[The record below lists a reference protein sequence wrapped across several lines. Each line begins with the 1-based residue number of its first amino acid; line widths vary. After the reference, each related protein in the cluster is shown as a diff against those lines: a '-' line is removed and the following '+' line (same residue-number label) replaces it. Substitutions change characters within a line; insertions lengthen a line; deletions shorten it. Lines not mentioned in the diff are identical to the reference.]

1 SRGRREVGR
10 LGRRPQRRRC
20 VPVRNDRR
28 ERAALR
34 RAEASPHAGDRAGSA
49 RHLRARATP
58 HVHAAPDPDDARSH
72 RHLLRDAARWHW
84 PGARRRCVRDGVC
97 GGAVRPRHELVSRDE
112 GHAREQLVSRARRRR
127 RAQPSP
133 RRLRRDR
140 QPREGRCRVGDPE
153 PERDAGLSRDDG
165 SRVAAALAMSGGRGI
180 TYARG
185 FRAGAAKA
193 GVKHGRP
200 ERLDVALIVS
210 ERPCVAAAVFTTD
223 QVIAAPCVV
232 TRRHVERVTLRAIV
246 ENSGNANA
254 CTGEQGER
262 DAIAMAEAAAA
273 ADTTFN
279 AISVDGDTST
289 NDTLLMLANGASG
302 VSPKGSDLAAFDEGI
317 HTVCADLARMIVADG
332 EGATK
337 VFEVRVRGA
346 ASAAD
351 ARLAARTITNSNLVR
366 TAVHGGDPNW
376 GRVLAA
382 AGRSGARVD
391 DRRASVRIGTL
402 LVYRDG

>member
-1 SRGRREVGR
+1 M
-10 LGRRPQRRRC
+10 
-20 VPVRNDRR
+20 
-28 ERAALR
+28 
-34 RAEASPHAGDRAGSA
+34 
-49 RHLRARATP
+49 T
-58 HVHAAPDPDDARSH
+58 
-72 RHLLRDAARWHW
+72 
-84 PGARRRCVRDGVC
+84 
-97 GGAVRPRHELVSRDE
+97 
-112 GHAREQLVSRARRRR
+112 
-127 RAQPSP
+127 
-133 RRLRRDR
+133 
-140 QPREGRCRVGDPE
+140 EGRGV
-153 PERDAGLSRDDG
+153 
-165 SRVAAALAMSGGRGI
+165 
-180 TYARG
+180 TYAHG

-210 ERPCVAAAVFTTD
+210 ERPCAAAAVFTTN
-223 QVIAAPCVV
+223 QVVAAPCVV
-232 TRRHVERVTLRAIV
+232 SRRHVERGPLRAIV
-246 ENSGNANA
+246 VNSGNANA

-273 ADTTFN
+273 VLSCSPYEVAVASTGVIGFKLPVERIAAVLPGIVLTEDGWDDTSRAMMTTDTRPKVTERELNLTAGTVRIGGVAKGAGMIHPNMATLLAFVTTDAAVEPGDLRRIVSRAADTTFN

-289 NDTLLMLANGASG
+289 NDTLLVLANGASG
-302 VSPKGSDLAAFDEGI
+302 VTPKGADLAAFEEGVRA
-317 HTVCADLARMIVADG
+317 VCADLARMIVADG

-366 TAVHGGDPNW
+366 TAIHGGDPNW

-391 DRRASVRIGTL
+391 DRKASVRIGDL
-402 LVYRDG
+402 FVYRSGAPLVVADADVRALFAADAIEIEVTLGLGDGEATAWGCDMSAEYVRINAEYMT

>member
-1 SRGRREVGR
+1 MTE
-10 LGRRPQRRRC
+10 
-20 VPVRNDRR
+20 
-28 ERAALR
+28 ERVV
-34 RAEASPHAGDRAGSA
+34 
-49 RHLRARATP
+49 TT
-58 HVHAAPDPDDARSH
+58 
-72 RHLLRDAARWHW
+72 
-84 PGARRRCVRDGVC
+84 
-97 GGAVRPRHELVSRDE
+97 
-112 GHAREQLVSRARRRR
+112 
-127 RAQPSP
+127 
-133 RRLRRDR
+133 
-140 QPREGRCRVGDPE
+140 EGRGVTF
-153 PERDAGLSRDDG
+153 AH
-165 SRVAAALAMSGGRGI
+165 
-180 TYARG
+180 G

-210 ERPCVAAAVFTTD
+210 ERPCAAAAVFTTN

-232 TRRHVERVTLRAIV
+232 TRRHVERGPLRAIIV
-246 ENSGNANA
+246 NSGNANA

-273 ADTTFN
+273 VVGCSPYEVAVASTGVIGFKLPIERIAAVLPEIELTEDGWDDTSRAMMTTDTRPKVTEREINLSAGTVRIGGVAKGAGMIHPNMATLLAFVTTDAAVDADDLRRIVTSAADATFN
-279 AISVDGDTST
+279 AISIDGDTST
-289 NDTLLMLANGASG
+289 NDTLLVLANGASG
-302 VSPKGSDLAAFDEGI
+302 VTPKGADAEAFEEAVRE
-317 HTVCADLARMIVADG
+317 VCAELARMIVADG

-366 TAVHGGDPNW
+366 TAIHGGDPNW

-391 DRRASVRIGTL
+391 DRRASVRIGDL
-402 LVYRDG
+402 FVYRDGAPLEVADAEVRALFAEAAVEIEVMLGLGDGQATAWGCDLSADYVRINAEYMT

>member
-1 SRGRREVGR
+1 M
-10 LGRRPQRRRC
+10 
-20 VPVRNDRR
+20 
-28 ERAALR
+28 
-34 RAEASPHAGDRAGSA
+34 
-49 RHLRARATP
+49 
-58 HVHAAPDPDDARSH
+58 
-72 RHLLRDAARWHW
+72 
-84 PGARRRCVRDGVC
+84 
-97 GGAVRPRHELVSRDE
+97 AVRPD
-112 GHAREQLVSRARRRR
+112 
-127 RAQPSP
+127 
-133 RRLRRDR
+133 
-140 QPREGRCRVGDPE
+140 
-153 PERDAGLSRDDG
+153 
-165 SRVAAALAMSGGRGI
+165 GRGV
-180 TYARG
+180 TFAQG
-185 FRAGAAKA
+185 FRAGAAMA

-210 ERPCVAAAVFTTD
+210 ERPCNAAAVFTTN

-232 TRRHVERVTLRAIV
+232 TRRHVERGPLRAIV
-246 ENSGNANA
+246 VNSGNANA

-262 DAIAMAEAAAA
+262 DAIAMAEAAALVVGCSPYEVAVASTGVIGFKLPVERIAAVLPDIALAAGGWDDTSRAIMTTDTRPKVAERELHLTAGTVRIGGVAKGAGMIHPNMATLLAFVTTDAAIEHADLRRIVSHA

-289 NDTLLMLANGASG
+289 NDTLLVLANGASG
-302 VSPKGSDLAAFDEGI
+302 VTPKGGDLATFEEGLR
-317 HTVCADLARMIVADG
+317 TVCAELARMIVADG

-366 TAVHGGDPNW
+366 TAIHGGDPNW

-391 DRRASVRIGTL
+391 DRRASVRIGEL
-402 LVYRDG
+402 FVYRNGAPVAVADADVRALFAASAVEIEVSLGLGDGQAVAWGCDLSAEYVRINAEYMT